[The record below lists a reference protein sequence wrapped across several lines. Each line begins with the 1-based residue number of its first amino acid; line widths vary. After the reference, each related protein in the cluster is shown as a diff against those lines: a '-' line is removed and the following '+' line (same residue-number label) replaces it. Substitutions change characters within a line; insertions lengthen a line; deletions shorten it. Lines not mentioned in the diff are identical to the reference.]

1 MKNDTEAH
9 HAKVIEDLKRF
20 ISANIDRHLT
30 LKNLSKKSAVSVF
43 HLCRIF
49 KQAEGIPLKKYIHKL
64 KMENSVQ
71 EVLYTNRK
79 LNDISFKCG
88 FEDYASFCRGF
99 KRVYKVS
106 PDDLR
111 KIILDIKVK
120 NSIPVDAIVCIKPS
134 LKSGL
139 KAELKNLSDNSG
151 VFIAQKRNR
160 NNKKKFSIHPYIIQ

>member
-1 MKNDTEAH
+1 MKSDTQAF
-9 HAKVIEDLKRF
+9 HAKIIDDLKCF

-30 LKNLSKKSAVSVF
+30 LNTLAKKVAVSVF

-64 KMENSVQ
+64 KMENSLH

-79 LNDISFKCG
+79 LNVVSLKSG

-99 KRVYKVS
+99 KRIYKVS

-111 KIILDIKVK
+111 KIILDIKTK
-120 NSIPVDAIVCIKPS
+120 NYIPVDSVVCIKPS
-134 LKSGL
+134 TISGIKS
-139 KAELKNLSDNSG
+139 ELKNLQNNSG
-151 VFIAQKRNR
+151 VFIAQRSKKNSKR
-160 NNKKKFSIHPYIIQ
+160 KFSTHPYVIQ